1 MAQRSSHCH
10 ACRKNVVGN
19 PKVCPFCAAPN
30 PTLSYDPIIR
40 AVATFVVMIIV
51 ASSVSILFRDKSPT
65 RPYKVGLIYPVAKP
79 GPICRTTRVLGT
91 ARQNRVATEDD
102 AEALG
107 CLMLDP
113 ATIAKVALIDKDP
126 DVLKVRVLAPHQRAD
141 EFEGW
146 TDIQTLGAYP
156 VPPDR

>member
-1 MAQRSSHCH
+1 VAQPSSHCH

-30 PTLSYDPIIR
+30 PTLSYERTIR
-40 AVATFVVMIIV
+40 VIATFVVLIIV
-51 ASSVSILFRDKSPT
+51 ASSVSILFRDKSAT
-65 RPYKVGLIYPVAKP
+65 RPYKIGLAYPVAKA
-79 GPICRTTRVLGT
+79 GPICRTTKVLDT
-91 ARQNRVATEDD
+91 ARQNRIATVDQ

-113 ATIAKVALIDKDP
+113 AIIAKVVLIDKDP

-141 EFEGW
+141 AFEGW
-146 TDIQTLGAYP
+146 TDIETLGSYP
-156 VPPDR
+156 VRAN